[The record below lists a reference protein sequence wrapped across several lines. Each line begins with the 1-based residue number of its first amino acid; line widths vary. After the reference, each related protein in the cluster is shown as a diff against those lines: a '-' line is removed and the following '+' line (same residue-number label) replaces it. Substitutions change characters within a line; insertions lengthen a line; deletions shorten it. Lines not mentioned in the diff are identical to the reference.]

1 MNVFKKSDL
10 HSHMP
15 FLFEDKLLFCT
26 AQLQDRI
33 YQMEGVGRD
42 ARAPKIKT
50 PYQAYRLAWMKFKG
64 KDKTIHDLA
73 SDMGLSNVACNP
85 SAWRDDKGLIHV
97 TFTSALTSHRA
108 DLIYRLW
115 EKVGKDFSSLGD
127 RKMLPLVFGLKPY
140 SAFENSEFRAV
151 ANSRIGNAFFIYAS
165 KNDRIQIRVQLPNIK
180 WLRRISYMS
189 EDHSKFLLTYPYGPV
204 VNKSYNQYKTVIY
217 DTQLNF
223 CREIKIDGEI
233 IYKST
238 IIGEIGVYSKNNSTP
253 DKYYMNLVKGRVTY
267 HKSNVICRPKII
279 KQLTHWD

>member
-1 MNVFKKSDL
+1 MKVFRSRKF

-26 AQLQDRI
+26 AHLQDRFF
-33 YQMEGVGRD
+33 QTEGVGRD
-42 ARAPKIKT
+42 AQAPKIKT

-64 KDKTIHDLA
+64 KDKTVHDLA
-73 SDMGLSNVACNP
+73 HDIGLSNVACNP
-85 SAWRDDKGLIHV
+85 SVWRDQESKLHV

-115 EKVGKDFSSLGD
+115 EKVGNDFDSLGD

-151 ANSRIGNAFFIYAS
+151 ANSRVGNAFFIYAS
-165 KNDRIQIRVQLPNIK
+165 KKDHTPIKVELPNIK

-204 VNKSYNQYKTVIY
+204 IDKSYNRYKTVIY
-217 DTQLNF
+217 DTQRNV
-223 CREIKIDGEI
+223 CREIKIDDEMV
-233 IYKST
+233 YKST
-238 IIGEIGVYSKNNSTP
+238 IMGEIGIYSKNNSTP
-253 DKYYMNLVKGRVTY
+253 DKYAMDLVKGRITY
-267 HKSNVICRPKII
+267 HKSNVICRPSIMK
-279 KQLTHWD
+279 KLTHWE